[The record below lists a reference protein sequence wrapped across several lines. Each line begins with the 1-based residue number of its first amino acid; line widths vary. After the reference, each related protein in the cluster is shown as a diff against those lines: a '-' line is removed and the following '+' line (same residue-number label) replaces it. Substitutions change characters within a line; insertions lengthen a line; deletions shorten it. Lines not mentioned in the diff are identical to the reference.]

1 MGNIM
6 KKTAIVLLLLVFATS
21 LTLFFTACSSDKI
34 ATPNNLVVD
43 EENVLTWDEVDN
55 CKGYTI
61 QITNYETGEVTEASS
76 RRATFSLIVLQEGD
90 YDVQVRALPSS
101 RRLSASDWS
110 KKLSFHKDYETGCVY
125 NLINDGREYEVLK
138 VGLASGEFTIED
150 EYRGKPVTRLADS
163 AFKRSKAVTA
173 ITIGNNVSYIG
184 ASCFQS
190 CLNLTK
196 VVIPDTVSEI
206 GVACFQ
212 SCTSLTE
219 VNIPKNLT
227 MIPGNAFQG
236 CKALTSLDFGNN
248 LIEIGEYAFSG
259 CSKLG
264 EVVIPDS
271 VTTINKNAF
280 EYCTELKKL
289 TIGKNVEIIYSDAFQ
304 RCSLSEG
311 IVFAE
316 DGKLSIL
323 DSSVFAYSSGLKG
336 VDLPEGLTTIG
347 SNCFA
352 SSPEFEHITIPDT
365 VEVVGGYITYKT
377 KMFTE
382 ECSQNGTDFVYAD
395 KWLVGVP
402 QNLKDTLKY
411 VGGTP
416 TEDEEPGDRIAI
428 KPGTVGIAANT
439 FRFMLETLEVNI
451 PNGVKYIGDYC
462 FRYCAKLWKFN
473 AYGCNTL
480 KVLGMGVFYD
490 CTELL
495 NVSLGQNLEEI
506 GAYAFCKCEKLEL
519 PNEDSIN
526 RIMPSSV
533 TKVGAYAF
541 IHSSI
546 WKSQIENTVIYVG
559 DWAVGSEA
567 DTQTIILREGT
578 KGIADYAFQQKESLT
593 TVKTSD
599 EALWYIGEGAFYM
612 CQALRSFQIGSYV
625 KQINDFTF
633 YGCVNYSD
641 TGAPQRLER
650 IGRSAFYACQSIESL
665 NLSDCQSLTDIGYSA
680 FAYCSSLKSL
690 ILPDYITQIKS
701 YTFYEC
707 DALESISIPDSVE
720 TIGMQAFYSCDNLK
734 TIDFEQS
741 ETAKYGLKTI
751 GKDAFFLCYSIE
763 KINIPNT
770 VTKIEDSAFYG
781 CASVGE
787 LTLGSAVD
795 YIGDNAFFGLSA
807 ITDVAIGNKV
817 THIGNYAFGNCESLN
832 SIVLSQNTEWIG
844 AFAFYQC
851 TYATIYTDAT
861 ERLPDWQ
868 ESLNASLRPVVWGAT
883 LSEDGTYVLS
893 LTKTENSVTNANE
906 FNPVSAPSRIGY
918 DFVGWTTVEGGTTA
932 EYSAKDVID
941 VENGTVLYAV
951 WKEKTATPD
960 TPVTPD
966 EPIVPDVDEPCDSGE
981 EGVNP

>member
-1 MGNIM
+1 M

-21 LTLFFTACSSDKI
+21 LTLFFTACTSDKI
-34 ATPNNLVVD
+34 ATPKNLVVD

-61 QITNYETGEVTEASS
+61 QITNYETGEVTEDSS
-76 RRATFSLIVLQEGD
+76 RKATFSLTVLQEGD
-90 YDVQVRALPSS
+90 YDIQVQALPSS
-101 RRLSASDWS
+101 RRLSASEWS

-125 NLINDGREYEVLK
+125 NLINEGREYEVLR
-138 VGLASGEFTIED
+138 VGLATGEFTIED
-150 EYRGKPVTRLADS
+150 EYRGNPVTRLADG

-173 ITIGNNVSYIG
+173 ITIGKNVSYIG

-190 CLNLTK
+190 CINLTK

-212 SCTSLTE
+212 SCASLAE
-219 VNIPKNLT
+219 VNIPKGISV
-227 MIPGNAFQG
+227 IPGNAFQG
-236 CKALTSLDFGNN
+236 CKAITSLDFGDN
-248 LIEIGEYAFSG
+248 LTEIDEYAFSG
-259 CSKLG
+259 CSSLS

-271 VTTINKNAF
+271 VTAINKNAF
-280 EYCTELKKL
+280 EYCSELKKL
-289 TIGKNVEIIYSDAFQ
+289 TIGKNVEIIYSAAFQ
-304 RCSLSEG
+304 RCSLSDG

-316 DGKLSIL
+316 GGKLSIL
-323 DSSVFAYSSGLKG
+323 DSSVFAYASGLKG

-352 SSPEFEHITIPDT
+352 SCPEFEHITIPDT

-382 ECSQNGTDFVYAD
+382 EYSKNGTDFVYAD

-402 QNLKDTLKY
+402 QNIKDTLKY

-416 TEDEEPGDRIAI
+416 SEGVVDEPGDRIAI
-428 KPGTVGIAANT
+428 RPGTVGIASNT
-439 FRFMLETLEVNI
+439 FRYMLETLEVNI
-451 PNGVKYIGDYC
+451 PNGIKYIGDYC
-462 FRYCAKLWKFN
+462 FQYCAKLWKVN
-473 AYGCNTL
+473 AYRCNTL
-480 KVLGMGVFYD
+480 KVLGTGAFYD
-490 CTELL
+490 CIELSD
-495 NVSLGQNLEEI
+495 VALGQNLEEI
-506 GAYAFCKCEKLEL
+506 GAYAFCRCEKLNL
-519 PNEDSIN
+519 PNSESIN

-541 IHSSI
+541 IHSGI
-546 WKSQIENTVIYVG
+546 WTSQKENTVIYVG
-559 DWAVGSEA
+559 DWAVGSES

-578 KGIADYAFQQKESLT
+578 KGIADYAFQQQESLT
-593 TVKTSD
+593 TVKTID
-599 EALWYIGEGAFYM
+599 ETLLYIGEGAFYL
-612 CQALRSFQIGSYV
+612 CQGLKSFQIGSYV

-633 YGCVNYSD
+633 YGCVNYTD
-641 TGAPQRLER
+641 TGAPQRLEK

-665 NLSDCQSLTDIGYSA
+665 NLSDCQSLTDIGYLA

-690 ILPDYITQIKS
+690 ILPEYIPEIKS

-720 TIGMQAFYSCDNLK
+720 TIGAQAFYSCDNLK

-741 ETAKYGLKTI
+741 ETAKYGLETI
-751 GKDAFFLCYSIE
+751 GKDAFFLCYSLE

-770 VTKIEDSAFYG
+770 VTKIGDSAFYG
-781 CASVGE
+781 CASVVE
-787 LTLGSAVD
+787 LTLGSAVN

-817 THIGNYAFGNCESLN
+817 EHIGNYAFGNCESLN
-832 SIVLSQNTEWIG
+832 SIVLSKNTEWIG
-844 AFAFYQC
+844 VFAFYQC

-861 ERLPDWQ
+861 ESLPDWH
-868 ESLNASLRPVVWGAT
+868 ENLNASFRPVVWGAT
-883 LSEDGTYVLS
+883 LSEDGTYVLA

-932 EYSAKDVID
+932 EYVAKDVLSI
-941 VENGTVLYAV
+941 ENGTVLYAV
-951 WKEKTATPD
+951 WTEKTVTPD

-966 EPIVPDVDEPCDSGE
+966 EPIIPGVDEPSDSGE